1 LAKKKPGQKEI
12 KSFLK
17 DVSAVFAVPTPKKYP
32 ELLVDELPFDLQLL
46 NASSVYRKSRKL
58 YLSLGGQYKPSIC
71 STMRGL
77 STQDLFKDEIHYSPS
92 LSEWIWFKDFGHS
105 MSDAHEEMTALS
117 RFSEISIFHEQNHR
131 IIWRLLPP
139 APGVD
144 DRSDLFRYYNFA
156 ESLVVVLDLVFAD
169 QIGRKLS
176 QNLENL
182 KMIYRPGGVDPLGLG
197 YQSAKADYRKY
208 LMALVASTYFVLDRM
223 YSKDVLKA
231 LDYVLPGQKAVNKY
245 AVKRGLELSE
255 IFTEVTNPQWQSIYW
270 KSGAEKLRKIQNL
283 NEAPLYL
290 PEDPLD
296 LEEEFAI
303 AKSVFEEFGV

>member
-92 LSEWIWFKDFGHS
+92 LSEWVWFRDFGHT
-105 MSDAHEEMTALS
+105 MSDADEEMAALS

-131 IIWRLLPP
+131 IIWRIISP
-139 APGVD
+139 AAANFERQD
-144 DRSDLFRYYNFA
+144 FFRYYNFA
-156 ESLVVVLDLVFAD
+156 ESLVVTLDLIFAD
-169 QIGRKLS
+169 QLGKKLS
-176 QNLENL
+176 QSLENL
-182 KMIYRPGGVDPLGLG
+182 KVIYRPGGVDGF
-197 YQSAKADYRKY
+197 YRKSKNEYVQY
-208 LMALVASTYFVLDRM
+208 LLAVLAGTYYTMERM
-223 YSKDVLKA
+223 HSADVLKA
-231 LDYVLPGQKAVNKY
+231 VDYVLPGQKSTNKA
-245 AVKRGLELSE
+245 AVKRAGELSE

-270 KSGAEKLRKIQNL
+270 KSGAAKLRKIQDL
-283 NEAPLYL
+283 NEVPLYL

-296 LEEEFAI
+296 LEEEFSI
-303 AKSVFEEFGV
+303 AKHVFATFMT